1 MSKNR
6 EYGRTY
12 YAKNRAR
19 ILARAKAWRQRN
31 LEHCRE
37 VEAAWRKAH
46 PEAEAAKMR
55 RYRQQPKIKAR
66 LAEKARAK
74 RAANPEKVRAEARA
88 YYAKTVTRRRA
99 LARIAHAKSRIA
111 QGKFYSPRYN
121 CRIPEWS
128 TKGQR
133 VLDANSPFLYENLTD
148 SQRAYAR
155 ELAIERKERRAAR

>member
-1 MSKNR
+1 MSMNR
-6 EYGRTY
+6 EYYRAY
-12 YAKNRAR
+12 YAANRAH
-19 ILARAKAWRQRN
+19 ILAKVKAWRQRN

-46 PEAEAAKMR
+46 PEAVAAKKR

-66 LAEKARAK
+66 LAEKERAK

-99 LARIAHAKSRIA
+99 QARIALAKSRIA

-121 CRIPEWS
+121 RRLPEWAPV
-128 TKGQR
+128 GGA
-133 VLDANSPFLYENLTD
+133 VAVNSAFLAVNLTD
-148 SQRAYAR
+148 AQRAYAR
-155 ELAIERKERRAAR
+155 ELAIERKERRSAR